1 MAKSGRRDKAEGAL
15 DKVAGRVLEAFSKLT
30 GRRSTAAKGKAA
42 RGRGA
47 EGPIQEEREVAER
60 LAWPSAAPRGTR
72 SGSASDTRNVGDRL
86 G

>member
-15 DKVAGRVLEAFSKLT
+15 DKLAGRVLEAFSKLT

-47 EGPIQEEREVAER
+47 GR
-60 LAWPSAAPRGTR
+60 SAKGRFKRKAK
-72 SGSASDTRNVGDRL
+72 
-86 G
+86 

>member
-1 MAKSGRRDKAEGAL
+1 MAKSGRRDNAEGAL

-47 EGPIQEEREVAER
+47 GR
-60 LAWPSAAPRGTR
+60 SAKGRFKRKGK
-72 SGSASDTRNVGDRL
+72 
-86 G
+86 